1 MAKVEKSVIVNTP
14 VENIFSYINDPSNW
28 LEFWPS
34 LIEITDLQSLPNGGY
49 SSSWIYKMAGM
60 LFKGTG
66 EHTGVIPNTSLVIKT
81 KGGIGSKIVWAF
93 RSQRNRTRVFSTI
106 EYKVPIPL
114 LGKLAEFI
122 IVKMNEQEADLMM
135 YNLQVR
141 FLGYNH

>member
-1 MAKVEKSVIVNTP
+1 MAKVQKSTIINTP
-14 VENIFSYINDPSNW
+14 IGKLFEYINVPSNW

-34 LIEITDLQSLPNGGY
+34 LMEITDMQLLPNGGY
-49 SSSWIYKMAGM
+49 RSNWTYKMIGM
-60 LFKGTG
+60 LFSGIG
-66 EHTGVIPNTSLVIKT
+66 EHTSVVPNTRLVIET

-93 RSQRNRTRVFSTI
+93 SPRRNRTRVFLTV

-122 IVKMNEQEADLMM
+122 IVKMNDQEADLIM

-141 FLGYNH
+141 FLGTNP